1 LQEKLNGVKDFIFE
15 IAGPTKQPLGNSAS
29 DSKSIS
35 IHSLI
40 IGALEQAFISMVCRL
55 RNSSVLSRLPLLC
68 NSQELQIKLSY

>member
-1 LQEKLNGVKDFIFE
+1 MNGVKDFIFE
-15 IAGPTKQPLGNSAS
+15 IAGPTKGPLGNSAS

-55 RNSSVLSRLPLLC
+55 RNSG
-68 NSQELQIKLSY
+68 E